1 MRLERGENRSGRC
14 PAILIMRIILNDSI
28 DPAFNLA
35 AEEYLLCRRRENV
48 IMLWR
53 NDRSVIIGRN
63 QNAVAEIDGDF
74 VRENGIAVIRRMTG
88 GGAVFHDLGNVNFT
102 FISDYKTGAFNDYKG
117 FTQPVCDFLHT
128 LGVKAEL
135 TGRND
140 LTIDGM
146 KFSGN
151 AQTVSGDK
159 IMHHGTL
166 MYSADLSS
174 LAGALKPRPIKLQSK
189 GIASVRSRVTNIAN
203 HLAEELSV
211 EEFLNALY
219 RFFLER
225 VEGVEAHGF
234 SEEERRGI
242 ERLVAEKYGK
252 WEWNI
257 GSSPAFT
264 MEKAEKYPFGLVE
277 VGLDVADGVI
287 RKIRIQGDFFGK
299 KEIGVLCE
307 TLTGCYHKEEDLLM
321 RLSKVE
327 IGEYISGMTEELFV
341 SLIL

>member
-1 MRLERGENRSGRC
+1 VRLARGENRSGRC

-74 VRENGIAVIRRMTG
+74 VREKGIAVIRRMTG

-166 MYSADLSS
+166 MYSADLSALS
-174 LAGALKPRPIKLQSK
+174 GALKPRPIKLQSK
-189 GIASVRSRVTNIAN
+189 GISSVRSRVTNIAS
-203 HLAEELSV
+203 HLLRELSV
-211 EEFLNALY
+211 EEFMDALY
-219 RFFLER
+219 CYFLEQ
-225 VEGVEAHGF
+225 VPGIEARGF
-234 SEEERRGI
+234 SEAECRGI

-264 MEKAEKYPFGLVE
+264 MEKVEKYPFGLVE
-277 VGLDVADGVI
+277 IGLNVTEGII
-287 RKIRIQGDFFGK
+287 RSIQIRGDFFGK
-299 KEIGVLCE
+299 REIGELCDR
-307 TLTGCYHKEEDLLM
+307 LVGCRHREEDLLE
-321 RLSKVE
+321 RLAQLE
-327 IGEYISGMTEELFV
+327 LGDYISGMTKELLV